1 VVLKWRNKED
11 GSLVRD
17 AIYTAV
23 DIGSD
28 KVTSIMARVG
38 TEGELKVLGTGVVGS
53 QGIQKG
59 RIENIEEVQQAVRES
74 MEEAQRY
81 IGNGTPSGVYASVS
95 GTHLTS
101 LNTKEEVE
109 NPDDVGD
116 IKSKLLGRLIRGS
129 FPDVAPNQEVLHV
142 IPIGYH
148 VDGMT
153 GIRNPVGLHG
163 NLVEVEA
170 HVVMGDSVALKN
182 TVKAIEVTR
191 ASVKSLV
198 LHSLASAEAILTG
211 DEKEMGAV
219 VVDIGGG
226 TTDIVVY
233 RQGQPWYSAVIPVG
247 GSQLTRDL
255 SVALKTPVHM
265 AEAMKVKFGTVM
277 PDTISADEKVVIPS
291 FQGQPKHSLSRRI
304 LCEPLHDRM
313 LELIKIIVLKVKQSG
328 LREFPSG
335 GIVLTGG
342 GSEMNGLMQLVQK
355 TLGGRVRIAHP
366 ESIAGLPAQLRKP
379 AFAAAVGLLLWGI
392 KHQGETR
399 SSLNG
404 GRSIMSNN
412 SWKWGLGRK
421 RSVLAR

>member
-1 VVLKWRNKED
+1 M
-11 GSLVRD
+11 VRD

-59 RIENIEEVQQAVRES
+59 RIENIEEVQQAVQES

-182 TVKAIEVTR
+182 TVKAIEATS

-198 LHSLASAEAILTG
+198 LHSLASAESILTG

-404 GRSIMSNN
+404 GRSIMGNK